1 MDSQSVRGL
10 AAWLALLL
18 ALAPATRAADA
29 GGAAKAGENRNAPV
43 ASTKGELPWPEPA
56 REAVA
61 KTEAELRQQLP
72 AAQFCFT
79 RVGPWVVA
87 TDWDAGKLAQFME
100 SCVRFYAGRIQR
112 QLFAKPLS
120 EPVKVYLFQ
129 DSASYNAWS
138 EKLFGGK
145 PHTPFGWFS
154 REKRAMVMN
163 IGTGGGTLLHEMVH
177 AMVEADF
184 PECPAWLNEGLGSL
198 FEASSR
204 DRDGKVIG
212 VTNWRLKG
220 LQEELQKNAAP
231 RFAKLLAMADT
242 EFYGPQSSTNYAAV
256 RYLMQYLQENG
267 KLETFY
273 ARIRDKKDDDAL
285 ATLRSVFDH
294 QLTVEQIE
302 KNCYDWVKLLRR

>member
-1 MDSQSVRGL
+1 MDYRSVR
-10 AAWLALLL
+10 AAALWLAFLL
-18 ALAPATRAADA
+18 ALAPGAFAADA
-29 GGAAKAGENRNAPV
+29 GGAAKAGENRNAPA
-43 ASTKGELPWPEPA
+43 ASTKGELPWPEPD
-56 REAVA
+56 RQAVA
-61 KTEAELRQQLP
+61 KMEAELREQLP
-72 AAQFCFT
+72 AAQFCFS

-87 TDWDAGKLAQFME
+87 TNWDAQKLAEFMD
-100 SCVRFYAGRIQR
+100 SCVKFYAARIQR
-112 QLFAKPLS
+112 QLFAKPLG

-154 REKRAMVMN
+154 RDKRAMVMN

-177 AMVEADF
+177 AMVEADW
-184 PECPAWLNEGLGSL
+184 PGCPAWLNEGLGSL

-204 DRDGKVIG
+204 DRNGKVIG

-220 LQEELQKNAAP
+220 LQEGLQKNAAP
-231 RFAKLLAMADT
+231 RFAKLLAMTDP
-242 EFYGPQSSTNYAAV
+242 EFYGEDSGSNYAAA

-273 ARIRDKKDDDAL
+273 ARVRDKKDDDAL
-285 ATLRSVFDH
+285 ATLRFVFD
-294 QLTVEQIE
+294 QKLTVEEIE